1 MCANEAIRFKLH
13 ERLLALDAANIELM
27 KMVVLSLVGSEH
39 WEEAVAEH
47 RAKIVDLEFALEEQS
62 ALRTNVDSGVQAG
75 QNHG

>member
-39 WEEAVAEH
+39 WEAAVAEH
-47 RAKIVDLEFALEEQS
+47 RAKIVDLESTLEEQS
-62 ALRTNVDSGVQAG
+62 ALMTNVDSGVQVG